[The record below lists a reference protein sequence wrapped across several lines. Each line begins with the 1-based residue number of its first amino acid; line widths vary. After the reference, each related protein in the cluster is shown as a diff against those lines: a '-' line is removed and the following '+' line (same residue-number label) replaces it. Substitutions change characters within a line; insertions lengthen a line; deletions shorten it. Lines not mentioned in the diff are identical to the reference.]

1 MPCSRYGNTLT
12 RISKSSAIL
21 YGGNNLGLSGWKNG
35 DCWLLDLE
43 KARELSIAKSDRAK
57 KHINDN
63 MDKARDAFNF
73 YMENVEGFY
82 LEQFRATIDGNFEK
96 AKKSIITHYEKT
108 KNMHN
113 TNPSS
118 IWTQVSNHMQLPR
131 VHHRDAIVSADHHV
145 DIFNPSILT

>member
-12 RISKSSAIL
+12 RISDSSAIL

-35 DCWLLDLE
+35 DCWLLDLK
-43 KARELSIAKSDRAK
+43 KAKELSNAKSDKAK

-73 YMENVEGFY
+73 YMGNVEGFDHD
-82 LEQFRATIDGNFEK
+82 QFRAIINGNFEK

-131 VHHRDAIVSADHHV
+131 VHHRDAIFSAFSQ
-145 DIFNPSILT
+145 IFLGAMYI